1 MMRLWG
7 CYWQPFHNSNHLC
20 KLCKEYIHDEINLS
34 KLNKVVFQIRFKNKW
49 YWNFMHSDIS
59 FICIEYL
66 GIIVRGI
73 IIFVNWY
80 NFIVLKNQ
88 MK

>member
-34 KLNKVVFQIRFKNKW
+34 KLNKVIFQIHCTFVKDLRING
-49 YWNFMHSDIS
+49 IG
-59 FICIEYL
+59 ILCILTSHLYTLNIWEL
-66 GIIVRGI
+66 
-73 IIFVNWY
+73 
-80 NFIVLKNQ
+80 LAEEL
-88 MK
+88 